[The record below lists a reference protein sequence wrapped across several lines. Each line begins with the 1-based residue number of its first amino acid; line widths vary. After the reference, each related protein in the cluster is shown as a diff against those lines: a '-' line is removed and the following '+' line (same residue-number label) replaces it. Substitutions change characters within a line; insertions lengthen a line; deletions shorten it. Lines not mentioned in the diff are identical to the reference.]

1 MPPRT
6 QYAKHG
12 DLNIAYQVT
21 GDGPIDIVVVPSFV
35 SNIEFWWA
43 HPTMKAW
50 WDRVTSFARLILFD
64 KLGTGC
70 SDPVSGP
77 RTLEQRSD
85 EIKAVMDAVG
95 CERPVLFGLS
105 EGGPSSIVF
114 AATHPGQV
122 QALVLFG
129 TFASGSGLGGSP
141 DEVRASLKRDSIA
154 ESYWPTDPQL
164 ERIASF
170 QQKIFENWG
179 DGEALALLVPNQ
191 GDAQQQAMA
200 ERLCASPGMARATM
214 ESATMIDIRDVLP
227 TIDVPTLVVH
237 ADEDLVPIQ
246 AGRYIADHIPG
257 ARFLEVKTLDT
268 FDFAA
273 ADGINA
279 TQVHT
284 LARGEWVTAPEN
296 LILAGPIG
304 TGKTHLAIALGVEA
318 TKQKRRVLFTRAAD
332 LVRQLLEARDAR
344 ALTRLQQ
351 RLLRVD
357 VLIVDEL
364 GFVPFDR
371 VGGEL
376 LFNLLADR
384 YERRATVVTSNLAF
398 AEWVTVFAGDEKLT
412 TALLDRLAHH
422 ATVLTTKGKSYR
434 MRKRRPPEPNA

>member
-1 MPPRT
+1 MSAPLVVRDLVVAHTRVLKLPGVPRT
-6 QYAKHG
+6 FEGLARQAR
-12 DLNIAYQVT
+12 D
-21 GDGPIDIVVVPSFV
+21 
-35 SNIEFWWA
+35 A
-43 HPTMKAW
+43 HWPHEDYLQEVLSAEQAS
-50 WDRVTSFARLILFD
+50 RHESVIRQRL
-64 KLGTGC
+64 
-70 SDPVSGP
+70 
-77 RTLEQRSD
+77 RE
-85 EIKAVMDAVG
+85 
-95 CERPVLFGLS
+95 
-105 EGGPSSIVF
+105 
-114 AATHPGQV
+114 
-122 QALVLFG
+122 
-129 TFASGSGLGGSP
+129 
-141 DEVRASLKRDSIA
+141 
-154 ESYWPTDPQL
+154 
-164 ERIASF
+164 
-170 QQKIFENWG
+170 
-179 DGEALALLVPNQ
+179 
-191 GDAQQQAMA
+191 
-200 ERLCASPGMARATM
+200 
-214 ESATMIDIRDVLP
+214 
-227 TIDVPTLVVH
+227 
-237 ADEDLVPIQ
+237 
-246 AGRYIADHIPG
+246 
-257 ARFLEVKTLDT
+257 ARFPEVKTLDS

-332 LVRQLLEARDAR
+332 LVRHLLEARDAR

-422 ATVLTTKGKSYR
+422 ATVLTTKGKSFR